1 MSWNRF
7 VNHLFWHLKQ
17 PCIPVPERLPHS
29 QPFDVAVV
37 KTLFWLFSE
46 PACSKRGLQTVDRF
60 LLIKTP
66 TPCWASSHLH
76 QSSEEKL
83 WSLAALTVKKN
94 TTLAAESRQRL
105 QLSGTR
111 IPQRQRW
118 DQRDILQ
125 SPGGI
130 YTDAVHSHIVSK
142 TSLCYIRSSL
152 INRQH
157 CLQD

>member
-7 VNHLFWHLKQ
+7 VNHLFWHYKQ

-76 QSSEEKL
+76 QSSEEKSVKSDSTDSKKKHNSGCRIKTTAPAVRDQNPPETEVRPEGHSSEPRGDL
-83 WSLAALTVKKN
+83 HRRCPLT
-94 TTLAAESRQRL
+94 
-105 QLSGTR
+105 
-111 IPQRQRW
+111 
-118 DQRDILQ
+118 
-125 SPGGI
+125 
-130 YTDAVHSHIVSK
+130 
-142 TSLCYIRSSL
+142 
-152 INRQH
+152 H
-157 CLQD
+157 CLQNFPLLYP